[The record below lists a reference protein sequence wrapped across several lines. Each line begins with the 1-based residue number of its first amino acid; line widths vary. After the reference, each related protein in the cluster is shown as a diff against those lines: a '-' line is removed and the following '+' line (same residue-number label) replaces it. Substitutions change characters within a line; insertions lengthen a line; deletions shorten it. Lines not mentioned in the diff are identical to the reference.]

1 MLFLALAFQLGQVD
15 FRWGRIRSSLDV
27 WYSRSLALAA
37 QNFPDT
43 EVRRRASSQAIQ
55 AAVQATEISDDRHNA
70 YYNLALLRAEGG
82 DMVEAEHALYAA
94 IKCAP
99 RWFKPHWLLSE
110 ILRLSGRLGS
120 AKLEAQ
126 IATELNGGKNPEV
139 AEELRRIQTET
150 QPR

>member
-1 MLFLALAFQLGQVD
+1 MEQYSRVSTLLPSEA
-15 FRWGRIRSSLDV
+15 SLDV

-55 AAVQATEISDDRHNA
+55 AAVRATEISDDRHNA
-70 YYNLALLRAEGG
+70 YYNLALLLAERG
-82 DMVEAEHALYAA
+82 DLVGAEDALHAA

-110 ILRLSGRLGS
+110 ILRLLGQLGS

-139 AEELRRIQTET
+139 ADELRRIQVEL
-150 QPR
+150 QPK